1 MNLRRLAALIALTCA
16 AVAACSDMPEPMS
29 PDVAA
34 TASLS
39 SSKPGGPK
47 GGPQRDEWDRVLAD
61 TVVQGNVVV
70 PAGER
75 WLIGQNVEV
84 AGNVLVQD
92 ATVAMRPGSSL
103 KFLGN
108 MAQYTGGPNMHYDP
122 SVDQDW
128 GLWVWGTGQLDVSC
142 TPKQSWNRTGSHA
155 TWRADDEYWISPTA
169 AGDYWPRRWSPGDA
183 VPQADPRVP
192 AAEVMN
198 ITRDCVIEG
207 PGHIHI
213 NSSVPQRIEYV
224 ELRGLGVWTAERDLT
239 TGRYGLHLH
248 MMGDGSRG
256 TLVRGVSAIDSR
268 GRVFVAHTSHGVT
281 FEDLVSVNS
290 WGTGMWWDPGHR
302 TDDFV
307 AERIAISGVNL
318 PRSVSG
324 STPRGNAIALGSGT
338 NMTIRN
344 SAVSGA
350 SGSDR
355 SNGFDWNTLEVHRN
369 PAKWTFDQGNVAH
382 NNQGRGIRFWF
393 NDNDAHH
400 VQNHTS
406 YNNGAFCLENG
417 AYANAVRYTN
427 VLCLNEGAFH
437 QTSAR
442 SSELG
447 ASGYHNVEIIASDGP
462 ALQTGHRRLDASD
475 YLEVVDS
482 KLVPAAGHPKV
493 LVRDSDRF
501 PFRAVFRRSGMT
513 PADIVWE
520 SYDGPGNDGSHV
532 IIEHEDGRVW
542 DLRVSSGKLSVTLR

>member
-1 MNLRRLAALIALTCA
+1 
-16 AVAACSDMPEPMS
+16 MPEPMS

-213 NSSVPQRIEYV
+213 NSSVPQKIEYV
-224 ELRGLGVWTAERDLT
+224 ELRGLGIWTPERERT
-239 TGRYGLHLH
+239 TGRYALHLH

-256 TLVRGVSAIDSR
+256 TLVLGVSAVHSR
-268 GRVFVAHTSHGVT
+268 GHVFVAHTSHGVT
-281 FEDLVSVNS
+281 FEDLVSVDS
-290 WGTGMWWDPGHR
+290 YGAGLWWDPGER

-307 AERIAISGVNL
+307 ANRVAVSGVMT

-324 STPRGNAIALGSGT
+324 STSRVDAIVLGSGT

-344 SAVSGA
+344 SAASGA
-350 SGSDR
+350 KGSNL
-355 SNGFDWNTLEVHRN
+355 SNGFHWTTTDVHRN
-369 PAKWTFDQGNVAH
+369 SAVWTFDEGNVTH
-382 NNQGRGIRFWF
+382 NNEGKGIRFWF
-393 NDNDAHH
+393 NDNDPHH
-400 VQNHTS
+400 VQNAVI
-406 YNNGAFCLENG
+406 YRNDAAGIENG
-417 AYANAVRYTN
+417 AYANAVSYSN
-427 VLCLNEGAFH
+427 VLLVDNHVFH

-442 SSELG
+442 SADG
-447 ASGYHNVEIIASDGP
+447 YRVSGYRNVEVYARSGP
-462 ALQTGHRRLDASD
+462 ALVTGHRRLDASG

-493 LVRDSDRF
+493 FVNDSDRF
-501 PFRAVFRRSGMT
+501 PFKARFIRSGMT
-513 PADIVWE
+513 PDDIVWE
-520 SYDGPGNDGSHV
+520 SYDGPGNDGSHA

-542 DLRVSSGKLSVTLR
+542 DIHIDGGQRTDTLR